1 MKTIK
6 SIHFYTVAL
15 ALLLV
20 LALVVAACEG
30 SPEGTTPAGTS
41 TPASDQQQ
49 QATTTPAPTISDP
62 ESEGETTTETPQE
75 SETVI
80 PTAETEEATP
90 APTPEPRVGIGHPA
104 PELAGIH
111 AWLNSQPLKIGDLR
125 GKVVLVDFWTYTCVN
140 CIRTFPYLREWH
152 AKYADHGLVILG
164 VHTPEFD
171 FEKKLENVDEATKEH
186 DIAWPVA
193 LDNDYITW
201 RSFENRY
208 WPAKYLIDKDG
219 ILQYTHFG
227 EGAYAE
233 TEAKIRS
240 FLQQAGVDLSAVDD
254 TPPEDQAYDSS
265 FPRDRSSRVT
275 RELYAGYLR
284 GYNDALY
291 GLGGY
296 VWNRE
301 YYEGQNKVVD
311 YVDPD
316 DHFGDRIFL
325 QGPWHNGPESLRH
338 ARETTNYE
346 DYIFLRMSAKSAN
359 AVIKPEG
366 PGAGPFKVLVTLDE
380 EYLTDSN
387 KGEDVVIE
395 EDGRSFL
402 YIDEPRLYSIIEAPE
417 YGTYDLKLS
426 SNSSHFA
433 LYAFTFGIYESGI

>member
-1 MKTIK
+1 MNTIK
-6 SIHFYTVAL
+6 SIHFYMVAV
-15 ALLLV
+15 ALLLI

-30 SPEGTTPAGTS
+30 SSEGPTPEGTSP
-41 TPASDQQQ
+41 PASDQQQ
-49 QATTTPAPTISDP
+49 TTPTPGPTASDP
-62 ESEGETTTETPQE
+62 ESEGETPTETPQE
-75 SETVI
+75 GETVI
-80 PTAETEEATP
+80 PTADTEEATP
-90 APTPEPRVGIGHPA
+90 APTPEPQVGIGHPA

-111 AWLNSQPLKIGDLR
+111 AWLNSQPLKIGDLK
-125 GKVVLVDFWTYTCVN
+125 GKVVLIDFWTYTCVN

-201 RSFENRY
+201 RSYENRY

-219 ILQYTHFG
+219 ILRYTHFG

-254 TPPEDQAYDSS
+254 TPQEDQAYDSS
-265 FPRDRSSRVT
+265 FPRDRSARVT
-275 RELYAGYLR
+275 RELYAGHLR

-301 YYEGQNKVVD
+301 YYEGQNRVVD